1 MMELPTVV
9 KGRAQDRGSRAVS
22 CVTLEARNSHS
33 VAFVSSFKW
42 ARKHVTGGY
51 EDGKEEGWGGV
62 SCTRQHT
69 NILQVCTGWVK
80 PAKGPVPWRSGGMAL
95 ATRQEQ
101 LFKKKKKESSFLHN
115 VPLGPMCQ
123 VPQTLSFHTPGLSL
137 SFRVIGPLRQN
148 AQAALGTQILG
159 RSQGRLPR
167 GGSSNLALGGCPGG
181 QGVKGRLHRWGNSM
195 CKGSGGTGWW

>member
-1 MMELPTVV
+1 LNSDLSEVREAESPRQREQQVQKSWGRNMLMELPTVV

-101 LFKKKKKESSFLHN
+101 LFKKKKKNLLFSTTFLSD
-115 VPLGPMCQ
+115 LCA
-123 VPQTLSFHTPGLSL
+123 
-137 SFRVIGPLRQN
+137 R
-148 AQAALGTQILG
+148 
-159 RSQGRLPR
+159 
-167 GGSSNLALGGCPGG
+167 C
-181 QGVKGRLHRWGNSM
+181 HRP
-195 CKGSGGTGWW
+195 